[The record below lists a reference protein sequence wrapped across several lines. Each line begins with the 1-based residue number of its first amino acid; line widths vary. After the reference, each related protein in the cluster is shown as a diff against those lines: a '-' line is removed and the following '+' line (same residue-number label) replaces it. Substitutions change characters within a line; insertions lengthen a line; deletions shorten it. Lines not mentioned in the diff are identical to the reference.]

1 MQKIAG
7 KVWNFGKD
15 IDTDLIIAARYLNTS
30 DPKELAKHVMEDA
43 DPDFVNKMSP
53 GDIIVAGENFGCGS
67 SREHAPIAL
76 KAAGIAA
83 VVAPTFAR
91 IFYRNAFNM
100 GLPIFELPES
110 AEIKEGAAAQG
121 GGGDQHRH
129 ECGDDHQPHDEE
141 GLQLYADPGIHAGAP
156 QRGRPD
162 ELRGGRNRKAG
173 DGMSSYKI
181 ALIKGDG
188 IGPEIIDEAVKVLDA
203 VASCE
208 GFELRYNEVL
218 MGGCAYDITG
228 DPLPQETIDVSLNAD
243 AVLFGAIGGEKWDT
257 LPREKRPE
265 SGLLRFRKELGVFA
279 NLRPAVVYDELV
291 NASSLKP
298 EIVKGVDLMVVR
310 ELIGGIYFGEPKGR
324 EGNERAYNTM
334 VYTRDEIVRIAHTAF
349 QIAMER
355 DKRVC
360 SVDKANVL
368 DVSQL
373 WRDTVEEV
381 AKEYP
386 EVTLSHMYVDNAAMQ
401 LIRDPKQFDVI
412 LTGNIFGDILSDEA
426 SMLSGSIGL
435 LPSASVGNKIGVY
448 EPIHGSAPDIAGQGI
463 ANPIATIASAS
474 MMLRFALGETK
485 AADRIDAAIKQA
497 LAEGYRTKD
506 LAQFDAKEVCSTSEM
521 GSIIA
526 NYAAK
531 CKH

>member
-1 MQKIAG
+1 MK
-7 KVWNFGKD
+7 KYN
-15 IDTDLIIAARYLNTS
+15 
-30 DPKELAKHVMEDA
+30 
-43 DPDFVNKMSP
+43 
-53 GDIIVAGENFGCGS
+53 
-67 SREHAPIAL
+67 
-76 KAAGIAA
+76 
-83 VVAPTFAR
+83 
-91 IFYRNAFNM
+91 
-100 GLPIFELPES
+100 
-110 AEIKEGAAAQG
+110 
-121 GGGDQHRH
+121 
-129 ECGDDHQPHDEE
+129 
-141 GLQLYADPGIHAGAP
+141 
-156 QRGRPD
+156 
-162 ELRGGRNRKAG
+162 
-173 DGMSSYKI
+173 I

-188 IGPEIIDEAVKVLDA
+188 IGPEIVDEAVKVLDA
-203 VASCE
+203 VAADEDFDFS
-208 GFELRYNEVL
+208 YNELL
-218 MGGCAYDITG
+218 MGGSAYDITG
-228 DPLPQETIDVSLNAD
+228 DPLPQETIEGAFKSD

-279 NLRPAVVYDELV
+279 NLRPAVVYDELI

-298 EIVKGVDLMVVR
+298 NIVKGVDLMVVR

-324 EGNERAYNTM
+324 EGDKAYNTM
-334 VYTRDEIVRIAHTAF
+334 VYTRHEIERIAHVAF
-349 QIAMER
+349 KIAMER
-355 DKRVC
+355 DKRVL

-373 WRDTVEEV
+373 WREVVEEI

-386 EVTLSHMYVDNAAMQ
+386 EVKLSHMYVDNAAMQ

-463 ANPIATIASAS
+463 ANPIATISSAS
-474 MMLRFALGETK
+474 MMLRYALGEIR
-485 AADRIDAAIKQA
+485 AADRIDTAVKKA
-497 LAEGYRTKD
+497 LSEGYRTKD
-506 LAQFDAKEVCSTSEM
+506 LASFDAKEICSTDEM

-531 CKH
+531 CKL